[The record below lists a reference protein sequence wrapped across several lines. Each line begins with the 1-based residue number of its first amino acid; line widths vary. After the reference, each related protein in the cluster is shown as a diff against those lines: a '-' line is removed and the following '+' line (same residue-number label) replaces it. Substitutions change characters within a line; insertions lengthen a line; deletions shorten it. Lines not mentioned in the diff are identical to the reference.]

1 MLLPLIFA
9 VVLSF
14 AAWAALI
21 TGPCIVLGR
30 LIARALVRLI
40 EGPKE

>member
-1 MLLPLIFA
+1 MLALILA
-9 VVLSF
+9 GVLSL
-14 AAWAALI
+14 AAWGALI

-40 EGPKE
+40 EGPKK